1 VPACCISCIVVR
13 DSSYFLEIFPVR
25 KLKIR
30 ICRSGREKVTKEDE
44 SGERV
49 MQVGTDFD

>member
-1 VPACCISCIVVR
+1 MVVK
-13 DSSYFLEIFPVR
+13 DSSYFREILPDR

-30 ICRSGREKVTKEDE
+30 ICRSGREKVTKEAE
-44 SGERV
+44 SGDRV

>member
-1 VPACCISCIVVR
+1 MVVR

-25 KLKIR
+25 KLKMR

-49 MQVGTDFD
+49 IQVGTDFD